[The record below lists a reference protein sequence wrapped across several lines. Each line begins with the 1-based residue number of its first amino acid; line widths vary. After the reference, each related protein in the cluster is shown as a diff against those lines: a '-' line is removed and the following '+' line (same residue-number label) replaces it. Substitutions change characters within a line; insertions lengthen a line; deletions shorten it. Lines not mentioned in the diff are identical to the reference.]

1 MNYVICHF
9 IRGYLA
15 PLLPYEM
22 CSIRPI
28 SLQIYNLESWKQYLC
43 GFFCTFQVYEET
55 EKLKADVSSYVQAS
69 SAQSNEKL
77 LTDNYVKLNVA
88 KMLSNNT
95 KMYFSGGDS
104 LLGASLS
111 KIFGGVV
118 NPNQKMCY
126 LHTNILK
133 IQRNMTNL

>member
-1 MNYVICHF
+1 MPNF
-9 IRGYLA
+9 IF
-15 PLLPYEM
+15 P
-22 CSIRPI
+22 PI
-28 SLQIYNLESWKQYLC
+28 
-43 GFFCTFQVYEET
+43 FQVYEET

-69 SAQSNEKL
+69 SAKSNEKL

-104 LLGASLS
+104 VLGASLS

-126 LHTNILK
+126 LHTNILHTK
-133 IQRNMTNL
+133 KYDKSVNQISPNTYAIFMMLFSIKVPTVYVPTFR